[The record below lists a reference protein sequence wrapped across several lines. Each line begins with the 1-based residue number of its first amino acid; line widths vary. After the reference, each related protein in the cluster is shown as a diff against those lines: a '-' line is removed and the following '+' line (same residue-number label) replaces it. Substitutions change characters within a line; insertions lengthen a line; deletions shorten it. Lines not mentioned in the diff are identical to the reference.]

1 MFKSNKDEWFP
12 HLILQTKHAFES
24 TYFMIK
30 CLCWLYN
37 VVVEYVKQRPVA
49 RKEIIAH
56 PYFTYKKFLSQTLS
70 TFGTF
75 RSLCMFIFCKQRWWR
90 SDSQPGSHQ
99 KGGLHYPSTPGTP
112 GHSPKGAS
120 EGAALLKGLARQRK
134 LGQNVTSAAC
144 SSLSSDRVAGNKEE
158 PRKCTF
164 IPRNFCQLR
173 NETFIVYGTFQR
185 WYDA

>member
-1 MFKSNKDEWFP
+1 MLPDVAKGDV
-12 HLILQTKHAFES
+12 I
-24 TYFMIK
+24 II
-30 CLCWLYN
+30 N
-37 VVVEYVKQRPVA
+37 V
-49 RKEIIAH
+49 
-56 PYFTYKKFLSQTLS
+56 TLP
-70 TFGTF
+70 
-75 RSLCMFIFCKQRWWR
+75 C
-90 SDSQPGSHQ
+90 

-134 LGQNVTSAAC
+134 LGQNVTSEAC
-144 SSLSSDRVAGNKEE
+144 SSWSSDRVAGNKEE

-185 WYDA
+185 